1 MRVVYSRWDGT
12 QIPLTL
18 EATEVFDALS
28 EELIA
33 HGDLDGVLRR
43 ALQMGITTP
52 SGKRVPGIRHMLEQ
66 LRTKKRELLASKD
79 ASGIVADIL
88 SKLQDVIALERAALD
103 RDDSPEAD
111 ERALQLD
118 LLPEDPA
125 GRIRE
130 LMHYPF
136 VSPQAERAFQELMEE
151 LRSQTIGRLLKGLES
166 ALANPDPAEMERAR
180 NAMHALATMIEQHDA
195 GEELNPSFEEF
206 MENYG
211 DLFPGNPS
219 SLEELLEE
227 LVQSMAAWASLMASL
242 DPSQRQELSDLLE
255 ELLGDLDLSWAA
267 SRLGQA
273 LSGRLSNLTVHGF
286 SFEGT
291 DPLGLG
297 EALDLMAELGELDGL
312 ERQLSGL
319 TSPNALDGLDFE
331 KIARLLGPE
340 AADALAQLSTM
351 TESLQTAGLLDKDGA
366 GARLTPKA
374 LRRLGQRAL
383 EEVNRSLAKER
394 QGEHQST
401 SIGTGQE
408 REGTTQR
415 WLPGDPLNL
424 NIGATVSN
432 AVKRNGPG
440 VPVRVSPED
449 FEVDE
454 TSGLARVATVLA
466 LDLSLSMPM
475 RGSFVPAKKV
485 AMAMQA
491 LISSK
496 YRGDF
501 FAMVGFSDIAREIK
515 PRELPEATWDY
526 VHGTNMAHALAVSRG
541 LLASQRG
548 TKQVLLV
555 TDGEPTAHLTS
566 NGEVFFNYPPAR
578 STIEATLLEVRRCT
592 NAGIKINVFLLDP
605 SPLLHSFMAFVAK
618 INGGKVFVTDPED
631 LGRFVMVDYLE
642 NRRSFLGRSA

>member
-1 MRVVYSRWDGT
+1 VRAVYSRWDGT
-12 QIPLTL
+12 QVPFTL

-43 ALQMGITTP
+43 ALQMGIRTP
-52 SGKRVPGIRHMLEQ
+52 SGRRVPGIREMLER
-66 LRTKKRELLASKD
+66 LRNKKRELLASKD
-79 ASGIVADIL
+79 GSGIVADIL
-88 SKLQDVIALERAALD
+88 SKLQDVIALERATLD
-103 RDDSPEAD
+103 AEDTPEAN

-118 LLPEDPA
+118 LLPDDPA

-130 LMHYPF
+130 LMHYSF
-136 VSPQAERAFQELMEE
+136 LSPRADRAFQQLIED
-151 LRSQTIGRLLKGLES
+151 LRNQTVGRLFEGLKS
-166 ALANPDPAEMERAR
+166 ALSNPDPAEMERAR
-180 NAMHALATMIEQHDA
+180 GAMHALATMIEQHDA

-206 MENYG
+206 MESYG

-219 SLEELLEE
+219 TLEELLENI
-227 LVQSMAAWASLMASL
+227 VQSMAAWANLMQSL
-242 DPSQRQELSDLLE
+242 DPSQRQELSALLDQ
-255 ELLGDLDLSWAA
+255 LLSDLDLSWAA
-267 SRLGQA
+267 SRLGEA
-273 LSGRLSNLTVHGF
+273 LSNRLSKLTTRNF
-286 SFEGT
+286 SFGGS

-297 EALDLMAELGELDGL
+297 EALDLMAQLGELDGL
-312 ERQLSGL
+312 ERQLSGV
-319 TSPNALDGLDFE
+319 TSPDALDGLDFDE
-331 KIARLLGPE
+331 IARLLGPQE
-340 AADALAQLSTM
+340 ADALRQISKM
-351 TESLQTAGLLDKDGA
+351 TESLQAAGLLDKQGSEP
-366 GARLTPKA
+366 RLTPKA

-383 EEVNRSLAKER
+383 EEVNRSLTKER
-394 QGEHQST
+394 QGEHQS
-401 SIGTGQE
+401 SSPGTGQE
-408 REGTTQR
+408 REGTTQP

-440 VPVRVSPED
+440 LPVRVAPDD

-454 TSGLARVATVLA
+454 TSGLTRVATVLA

-501 FAMVGFSDIAREIK
+501 FAMVGFSDVAREIK
-515 PRELPEATWDY
+515 ARELPEATWDY
-526 VHGTNMAHALAVSRG
+526 VHGTNMAHALAVSTE

-555 TDGEPTAHLTS
+555 TDGEPTAHLTAD
-566 NGEVFFNYPPAR
+566 GEVFFNYPPAR

-592 NAGIKINVFLLDP
+592 NAGIRINAFLLDS

-631 LGRFVMVDYLE
+631 LGRFIMLDYLE
-642 NRRSFLGRSA
+642 NRRSFLGHSA